1 MGETCIHFRIM
12 YDMNPEL
19 MCDLEEDC
27 TCEDCPY
34 YRSRVDYEGEM
45 ADRAYEDYLYGGN

>member
-1 MGETCIHFRIM
+1 MGETCIYFRIM
-12 YDMNPEL
+12 YDMDPEL
-19 MCDLEEDC
+19 MCVLEEDC